1 MKKFF
6 YSTLAVLAFVGCGKI
21 ETPSVDIRSNQPAE
35 ISFASQAT
43 FGTKAVVTG
52 TVLPDG
58 ATFSV
63 FADVNEDGSLND
75 RNYLTNAEYNESGNP
90 ADASKHYYWPVSDKP
105 ITLDFYAVYPYSA
118 STSRSAAG
126 VATVAVVCE
135 AVNDAS
141 VDVMLATT
149 KGQSYDDS
157 KTDEQNRKPLNF
169 EHQLSYVS
177 FQAKKEDIAALLNVK
192 IKEIKVTVP
201 NTKGEIAFTDNSN
214 APLTPTAGTYVY
226 STVTSTVADTELS
239 ASAWTDCGYFIAIP
253 QDITV
258 AGAKA
263 SIKYE
268 YQVGNKTYTKTV
280 DNLSLKSKDTTAWT
294 AWAKGTHYTYNITI
308 GLKEIL
314 FTVTASGWSS
324 DGGAKEIY

>member
-1 MKKFF
+1 M
-6 YSTLAVLAFVGCGKI
+6 
-21 ETPSVDIRSNQPAE
+21 
-35 ISFASQAT
+35 
-43 FGTKAVVTG
+43 
-52 TVLPDG
+52 
-58 ATFSV
+58 
-63 FADVNEDGSLND
+63 
-75 RNYLTNAEYNESGNP
+75 TNAEYNKSGNP
-90 ADASKHYYWPVSDKP
+90 ADANKHYYWPVSDKP

-126 VATVAVVCE
+126 VATVAVNCE

-201 NTKGEIAFTDNSN
+201 NTKGTIAFTDNTN
-214 APLTPTAGTYVY
+214 APLTAATGTADFAY
-226 STVTSTVADTELS
+226 STVTSDIEINPTT
-239 ASAWTDCGYFIAIP
+239 WTDCGYFIAIP

-258 AGAKA
+258 DGAKA

-280 DNLSLKSKDTTAWT
+280 EGLSLKSKDTTPWSE
-294 AWAKGTHYTYNITI
+294 WEKSTHYTYNITI

-314 FTVTASGWSS
+314 FTVTATKWTDL
-324 DGGAKEIY
+324 DGKEIY

>member
-52 TVLPDG
+52 TALPDG

-63 FADVNEDGSLND
+63 FADVKENSTLKEA
-75 RNYLTNAEYNESGNP
+75 NYLDNAQYNDEGNP
-90 ADASKHYYWPVSDKP
+90 VSTKYYWPVSDDP
-105 ITLDFYAVYPYSA
+105 ITLDFYAIYPYA
-118 STSRSAAG
+118 NISRTDG
-126 VATVAVVCE
+126 VATVSVDCE
-135 AVNDAS
+135 KVNDAS
-141 VDVMLATT
+141 VDVMLATAT
-149 KGQSYDDS
+149 GEVYDEADG
-157 KTDEQNRKPLNF
+157 KNDLQF

-177 FQAKKEDIAALLNVK
+177 FQAQKEDIAALLDVK

-201 NTKGEIAFTDNSN
+201 STKGTIAFTDNTH
-214 APLTPTAGTYVY
+214 APLTTATGTAGFAY

-239 ASAWTDCGYFIAIP
+239 ASTWTDCGYFIAIP
-253 QDITV
+253 QAINVD
-258 AGAKA
+258 GAKA

-268 YQVGNKTYTKTV
+268 YKVGTKTYEKTV
-280 DNLSLKSKDTTAWT
+280 SNLSLQSKDNTKWT
-294 AWAKGTHYTYNITI
+294 AWEKGKHYTYNITI
-308 GLKEIL
+308 GLREIL
-314 FTVTASGWSS
+314 FTVKASTWS